1 MSANARA
8 AAPPTP
14 RLLAATVVTAV
25 VVAALAGGLLAG
37 RLLLGSPPPAEV
49 VSPGAASLGVGQS
62 VRTSF
67 GVVAVEHAEKLNGL
81 TSKEL
86 GGMTHGVQNFVGSD
100 KLQLQVSATITNQL
114 DHPVAYS
121 PDQFR
126 LLAGGKK
133 LKAVGSSINAGT
145 LQPDAAIDARLSFV
159 APRDGGRLLVQFTD
173 PDRSQPIRID
183 LGTVDRATTT
193 DSHTHS

>member
-1 MSANARA
+1 MSANPRA
-8 AAPPTP
+8 VAPPAP
-14 RLLAATVVTAV
+14 RLLAATLLTAV

-37 RLLLGSPPPAEV
+37 RLLLGSPPPVDLVE
-49 VSPGAASLGVGQS
+49 PGPAPLGVGQS
-62 VRTSF
+62 VKTSF

-86 GGMTHGVQNFVGSD
+86 GGMTHGVQSFVGSD
-100 KLQLQVSATITNQL
+100 KLQLQVTATITNQL

-121 PDQFR
+121 PGQFR
-126 LLAGGKK
+126 LVAGKKK
-133 LKAVGSSINAGT
+133 LKAAGSSITAGT

-173 PDRSQPIRID
+173 PGRSQPILID
-183 LGTVDRATTT
+183 LGKVDRAAPT
-193 DSHTHS
+193 DSHDHR

>member
-1 MSANARA
+1 MSANSRA
-8 AAPPTP
+8 VAPPAP
-14 RLLAATVVTAV
+14 RLLAATLVTAV
-25 VVAALAGGLLAG
+25 VVAAMAGGLLAG
-37 RLLLGSPPPAEV
+37 RLLLGSPAPVDVVEPGPA
-49 VSPGAASLGVGQS
+49 PLGIGQS
-62 VRTSF
+62 VKTRF
-67 GVVAVEHAEKLNGL
+67 GVVAVEHAERLNGL

-133 LKAVGSSINAGT
+133 LKAVGSSIGAGT

-173 PDRSQPIRID
+173 PGRSQPIRID
-183 LGTVDRATTT
+183 LGTVDRAAPTE
-193 DSHTHS
+193 SHNHQ

>member
-1 MSANARA
+1 MSANPRA
-8 AAPPTP
+8 VAPPAP
-14 RLLAATVVTAV
+14 RLLAATLVTAV
-25 VVAALAGGLLAG
+25 AVAALAGGLLAG
-37 RLLLGSPPPAEV
+37 RLLTGSPPPAEV
-49 VSPGAASLGVGQS
+49 VEPGPAPLGVGQS

-100 KLQLQVSATITNQL
+100 KLQLQVTATITNQL
-114 DHPVAYS
+114 GHPVAYS

-126 LLAGGKK
+126 LVAGRKK
-133 LKAVGSSINAGT
+133 LKAAGSSIGAGT

-173 PDRSQPIRID
+173 PGRSQPILID
-183 LGTVDRATTT
+183 LGKVDRAAPAE
-193 DSHTHS
+193 THDHR